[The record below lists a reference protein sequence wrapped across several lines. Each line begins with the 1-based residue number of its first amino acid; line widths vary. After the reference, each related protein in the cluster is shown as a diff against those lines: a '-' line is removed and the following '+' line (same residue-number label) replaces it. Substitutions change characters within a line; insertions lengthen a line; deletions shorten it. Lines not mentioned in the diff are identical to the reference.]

1 MNKHTNPSLKPLVG
15 ARIYNVWVEMLR
27 VLVPQ
32 ARTHRL
38 APVVAGMLQFA
49 AGVASDKFGNDPEEG
64 SLADLL
70 LYAEPPETP
79 YGSDSELSEYVA
91 TLFSDAGVKHDRVSA
106 RGDQYSIIDSAIYEF
121 ANWYNMP
128 WE

>member
-15 ARIYNVWVEMLR
+15 ARTYNVWVEMLR
-27 VLVPQ
+27 VLVPES
-32 ARTHRL
+32 RTHRL

-49 AGVASDKFGNDPEEG
+49 AGVASEKFGDEPKEG
-64 SLADLL
+64 SLAELL
-70 LYAEPPETP
+70 LNEERPEEPR
-79 YGSDSELSEYVA
+79 GSDSELGRYIA
-91 TLFSDAGVKHDRVSA
+91 TLFSDAGVKHDRVSV
-106 RGDQYSIIDSAIYEF
+106 RGDRYSIIDSAICEF